1 MRLFLLTALTM
12 LAFATNSILNRV
24 AIRIEGA
31 DALAFAALRLAAGAG
46 VLVVLRRFD
55 LGAAGPLYAARRL
68 AAAGCL
74 LTYMLGFSLAYQKL
88 DAGTGALILFG
99 GVQLTMFGGA
109 FLAGEPIGRQR
120 LIGAVIAFCGLIW
133 LVAPGRSTALDPVA
147 VLLMALAAVGWGAY
161 SLLGRADTAPLA
173 ATAASFLLAAVPA
186 TLFAVAVP
194 GADLGRGFGL
204 GVGPGLSPI
213 AIGLALVSGGVTSG
227 LGYALWYHLLPQL
240 GASRAAVAQLTV
252 PVIALALGVLVL
264 GERPDTTALM
274 ATVVVLAGVAVS
286 LFRRR

>member
-186 TLFAVAVP
+186 TLLAIVMP
-194 GADLGRGFGL
+194 GTGL
-204 GVGPGLSPI
+204 GPSFSAGLSPA
-213 AIGLALVSGGVTSG
+213 AIGLALLSGVVTSG